1 MVKLLKNF
9 FLSKLR
15 LSLILGL
22 VSSLIS
28 FIFIKVFRD
37 IFEDEVFEEYV
48 VITSIISWILPFV
61 WLRKDI
67 FYASSGKL
75 FDIRNVLKISFTT
88 IGVTNVLLLFLLDD
102 LIYSISLFI
111 VSTLSLTTLFNAFY
125 LSKKEIDKVAFFRLV
140 NIVITN
146 MVILICFNTFGNNLD
161 IYYLI
166 GTVLFSLFYSLIYFK
181 SSGPNFFRKIN
192 YEIES
197 SNKFTTYNSLSTF
210 LYLTANHLPIILITI
225 FFNSSES
232 ADFHILSRIMAFPI
246 VSISSTL
253 YNRNLGIFKIASEKN
268 KKIFDQS
275 ILWSLIIYLFLLILM
290 KVIGNTFFSISS
302 FNLIQLILFTVMF
315 NLKFIFNSWIPILYK
330 QDLKM
335 ELILALLI
343 LLSSILPILLINDF
357 NSAINSLLILEIII
371 LLIGVFIL
379 RKKLS
384 IHV

>member
-1 MVKLLKNF
+1 LLQHLKKI

-22 VSSLIS
+22 ISSLIS
-28 FIFIKVFRD
+28 FIFIKVFRET
-37 IFEDEVFEEYV
+37 FEDEIFEQYV
-48 VITSIISWILPFV
+48 VITSVISWILPFV

-75 FDIRNVLKISFTT
+75 FAVRNVLKISFTT
-88 IGVTNVLLLFLLDD
+88 IGVAAILLLFLLDD
-102 LIYSISLFI
+102 LVYSISLII
-111 VSTLSLTTLFNAFY
+111 VTTLSITSLFNAFY

-140 NIVITN
+140 NIVVTN
-146 MVILICFNTFGNNLD
+146 MVILICFYTFGNNLD
-161 IYYLI
+161 LYYLL
-166 GTVLFSLFYSLIYFK
+166 GTLTFSLFYSFIYFQN
-181 SSGPNFFRKIN
+181 SGHNFFRKIN
-192 YEIES
+192 SEIES
-197 SNKFTTYNSLSTF
+197 STKFTTFNTLSTF
-210 LYLTANHLPIILITI
+210 FYLTANHFTIILITL

-246 VSISSTL
+246 VSISSTF
-253 YNRNLGIFKIASEKN
+253 YNRNLGILKISSENN

-275 ILWSLIIYLFLLILM
+275 ILWSIILYLFLLILM
-290 KVIGNTFFSISS
+290 NVIGNTFFSINS
-302 FNLIQLILFTVMF
+302 FSLMQLILFTIMF

-343 LLSSILPILLINDF
+343 LLSSILPIILINDF
-357 NSAINSLLILEIII
+357 NSAINSFLILEIII
-371 LLIGVFIL
+371 LLIGVSIM